1 MMMMMMMHDM
11 SCNGADSDGGE
22 YYDCEDG
29 GSDGDV
35 VMMVIL
41 LHVTCDGGEDQ

>member
-1 MMMMMMMHDM
+1 MHDM

-29 GSDGDV
+29 GDDGNL
-35 VMMVIL
+35 I
-41 LHVTCDGGEDQ
+41 TCNM